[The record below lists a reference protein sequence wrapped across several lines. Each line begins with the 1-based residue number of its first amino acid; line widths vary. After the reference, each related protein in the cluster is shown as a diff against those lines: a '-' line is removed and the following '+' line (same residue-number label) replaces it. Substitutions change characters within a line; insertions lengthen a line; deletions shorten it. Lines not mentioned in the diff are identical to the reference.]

1 MMHYRIFLSV
11 PGEFRDPSKY
21 EFIAEFADQKAASH
35 YVQYMG
41 GKKRFLGKDI
51 IIKAVGVDTYDPA
64 DGHVEAVISAI
75 GEVLNVEEYDM

>member
-21 EFIAEFADQKAASH
+21 EFIAEFADQNAASH

-41 GKKRFLGKDI
+41 GEKRFSGKDI
-51 IIKAVGVDTYDPA
+51 IIKAVDVETYDPA
-64 DGHVEAVISAI
+64 DGHIDGVINVI
-75 GEVLNVEEYDM
+75 GEVLHVEEYDL